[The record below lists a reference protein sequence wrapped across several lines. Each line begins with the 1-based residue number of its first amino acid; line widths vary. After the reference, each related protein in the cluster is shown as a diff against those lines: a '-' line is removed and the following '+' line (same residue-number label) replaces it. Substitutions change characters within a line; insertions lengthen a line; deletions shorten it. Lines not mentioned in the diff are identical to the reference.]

1 MDFKR
6 GKVIAHR
13 SNLFKVNR
21 KEGADGPGCLVL
33 MDVAQLMR
41 DQPIANI
48 VMADKDGMPERD
60 AGSIRSE
67 QSGFGDQ
74 LQGVL
79 ADPAAVTD
87 SRL

>member
-1 MDFKR
+1 
-6 GKVIAHR
+6 
-13 SNLFKVNR
+13 
-21 KEGADGPGCLVL
+21 
-33 MDVAQLMR
+33 VAQLMR